1 MKRRLLVLALLV
13 LSSQVSRAQKSQN
26 VEDSLRVE
34 QLEEVTIRAIRA
46 AEDAPVAQ
54 VTVNRKTI
62 EKQFYGQDG
71 AFLLEKLSPSLVSY
85 SESGTGLSNYG
96 QMRLRGIDQ
105 TRINIT
111 LNGVPLNDMMDQGV
125 FFSNFTDFGNSIES
139 VQIQRGVG
147 TSSNGV
153 SSYAGSINFESIS
166 LANAKPSAEVQF
178 TGGSFN
184 TLRAS
189 AEVNTGLQE
198 NRTAFYAR
206 LSRLQSDGYRENTS
220 TASNS
225 LFFSGA
231 YFGDKHAFKFT
242 GFAGQSQN
250 GLGYALVP
258 LAQIQADP
266 RTNLV
271 SENDIDN
278 FGQYLFQL
286 QHTYRMTSKSSLVS
300 TVYHGGAG
308 GDFPFGYNDGDGAFA
323 QINYPLYN
331 SHWGLMSNYNL
342 NTESAGD
349 FTIGLHAYTF
359 NRRNIEYIIPNR
371 NNPYYEDESTK
382 NEVAVFAKWEKG
394 FSLGSSE
401 SEDLKIFADVQL
413 RQLSLALGGDQ
424 EFLGEAPAIPN
435 RDFTFLNPK
444 LGISYQLNKEWQ
456 LYASYGRTG
465 REPTRFDILG
475 AVSVSAANID
485 LVRGLNSV
493 QAEYVNDLEF
503 GTRWNTESVSLQ
515 LNLFHMQFEN
525 EIAPIGRFIPE
536 GFVQVFLNQQ
546 ASSRQGIELNG
557 NWDISNTFLKRAN
570 VLSLSGQVSLLQA
583 QISSYQPAGST
594 EVFEDVSPILSP
606 QVNGMLELNYQ
617 PIEKLSFGI
626 SARYLG
632 EQFMELTNDPSLT
645 VPSSLV
651 LNLNAN
657 WNFYKEHALSIQ
669 VNNLTNELYYT
680 YGAPAPSGGPA
691 YFVQAPLHA
700 YATLRLV
707 F

>member
-1 MKRRLLVLALLV
+1 MKRRLLVLAVLG
-13 LSSQVSRAQKSQN
+13 LSSQVTKAQN
-26 VEDSLRVE
+26 AEDSLRVE
-34 QLEEVTIRAIRA
+34 QLEEVTISAIRA
-46 AEDAPVAQ
+46 AENAPLAQ
-54 VTVNRKTI
+54 VTVNRKEI
-62 EKQFYGQDG
+62 EKQFFGQDG

-96 QMRLRGIDQ
+96 QMRLRGMDQ

-111 LNGVPLNDMMDQGV
+111 LNGVPLNDMIDQGV
-125 FFSNFTDFGNSIES
+125 FFSNFIDFGNSIES

-189 AEVNTGLQE
+189 AEVSTGLQE

-206 LSRLQSDGYRENTS
+206 MSRIQSDGYRYNTS
-220 TASNS
+220 TAANS

-231 YFGDKHAFKFT
+231 YYGEKHAFKFT

-250 GLGYALVP
+250 GLGYTPVP
-258 LAQIQADP
+258 LALIEQDP

-286 QHTYRMTSKSSLVS
+286 QHTYRIGVKSSLVS
-300 TVYHGGAG
+300 TLYYGGAG
-308 GDFPFGYNDGDGAFA
+308 GDFPFGYATDSLGGFE

-331 SHWGLMSNYNL
+331 THTGLMSNYNAK
-342 NTESAGD
+342 TGMAGD
-349 FTIGLHAYTF
+349 FSIGLHAYTF
-359 NRRNIEYIIPNR
+359 SRRNLEYVIPNR

-382 NEVAVFAKWEKG
+382 DEIALFAKWEKA
-394 FSLGSSE
+394 FSIGSSG
-401 SEDLKIFADVQL
+401 SENLKIYADVQL
-413 RQLSLALGGDQ
+413 RQLALNLGADRN
-424 EFLGEAPAIPN
+424 FLGEAPAIPTRN
-435 RDFTFLNPK
+435 YTFLNPK
-444 LGISYQLNKEWQ
+444 LGISYHVNRNWQ
-456 LYASYGRTG
+456 LYTSFGRSG
-465 REPTRFDILG
+465 REPTRFDVLG
-475 AVSVSAANID
+475 ATAVNASNIALARD
-485 LVRGLNSV
+485 VNSI
-493 QAEYVNDLEF
+493 QAEYVNDVEV
-503 GTRWNTESVSLQ
+503 GTRWNTESVALE
-515 LNLFHMQFEN
+515 LNLFFMQFEN
-525 EIAPIGRFIPE
+525 EIAPIGEYIPE

-546 ASSRQGIELNG
+546 ASTRQGIELNG
-557 NWDISNTFLKRAN
+557 NWDVGNTFSQSPNRLN
-570 VLSLSGQVSLLQA
+570 LTGQISLLQA
-583 QISSYQPAGST
+583 QISSYQPAGSNET
-594 EVFEDVSPILSP
+594 FENITPILSP
-606 QVNGMLELNYQ
+606 QVNGQFDLNYK
-617 PIEKLSFGI
+617 PIKNFSFGI
-626 SARYLG
+626 GARYLG
-632 EQFMELTNDPSLT
+632 EQFMELTNNEDLM

-657 WNFYKEHALSIQ
+657 WNFYQKHSLSVQ

-680 YGAPAPSGGPA
+680 YGAPDFNGGPA